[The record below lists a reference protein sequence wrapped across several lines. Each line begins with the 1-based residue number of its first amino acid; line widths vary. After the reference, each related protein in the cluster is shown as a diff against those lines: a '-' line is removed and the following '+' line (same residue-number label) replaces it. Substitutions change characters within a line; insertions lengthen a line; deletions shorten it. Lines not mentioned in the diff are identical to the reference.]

1 MDLDPLMWSALLI
14 LLIGGFGLVLYLE
27 LRYMRRKLRSR
38 MNTRLLKDDAYNSL
52 ITTKAIARILKK
64 RGDNTA
70 SAEILLLK
78 AEGAYERGEYALCK
92 EMVEKAKS
100 SLEAVRSQER
110 EGEIEATPAGKEAVK
125 SADEMS
131 IEREEQREEEQRE
144 QEELMTLYEK
154 EKRLPEN
161 YLQSKFMI
169 ARVRSTIE
177 PLSTTMDVSEARN
190 LLGQAEI
197 SFRAG
202 EYTEAFK
209 FACRA
214 KRNLDSVAGS
224 MGKLDGLELI
234 RIERSE
240 GETPSPGEPCDES
253 EEAVEEKEG
262 ESVYLLCAECGAVL
276 SEEDRFCGK
285 CGARV
290 EKKLKCPSCG
300 AMSKAGDR
308 FCRQCGHQLY

>member
-1 MDLDPLMWSALLI
+1 MDLDPLMRTALLI

-27 LRYMRRKLRSR
+27 LRYMRKKLRSR
-38 MNTRLLKDDAYNSL
+38 IDTRLLRDDAYNSL
-52 ITTKAIARILKK
+52 TTTKAIARILRE

-100 SLEAVRSQER
+100 SLEEVRLQER
-110 EGEIEATPAGKEAVK
+110 ARESEVIPAGKEVER
-125 SADEMS
+125 SA
-131 IEREEQREEEQRE
+131 EEISMEQEEQRE

-154 EKRLPEN
+154 EKKLPEN

-262 ESVYLLCAECGAVL
+262 ESVDLLCAECGAML